1 MSRPSSRT
9 SFSWT
14 AEFRAS
20 LALGWPLILTN
31 LAQAALTA
39 TDVLLLGRL
48 GADALAAGTLAAGM
62 YHVAVIFTMGL
73 VSAAIPMMSGALGRR
88 RHAMREVRR
97 TVTQGFWAA
106 LLVCLPIWVGLWHAE
121 AILVALGQSPE
132 LAAQAARF
140 MHTLQWA
147 LLPHLGYLVLRSFL
161 AAMQQ
166 PRWTL
171 LVAAGAIVFNA
182 LAGYA
187 LIFGHAGF
195 PALGLA
201 GAGIASTASSALMFL
216 GLAIVVTRHRRFR
229 RFHLFGAVLRADR
242 QRLRELVRLG
252 LPIAVTLLLET
263 MIFYA
268 AVVMMGLIGP
278 HALAAH
284 AIAMQLITLCF
295 MVPLGLGQVAT
306 VRVARAGADAVAARR
321 AGWAAWMLG
330 VGFMAA
336 SALMM
341 LSIPRVLIGAFLDLR
356 DPANLVVVTLAVKLL
371 ACAALFQVADGG
383 QAVAAGML
391 RGLHDTR
398 VPMLLAA
405 VGYWVLGVP
414 FGALLAFVFGLGG
427 VGVWLGM
434 ATGLTIVAGLLT
446 RRWVKLSRIGAA

>member
-1 MSRPSSRT
+1 MPSPSTR
-9 SFSWT
+9 WI

-20 LALGWPLILTN
+20 IALGWPLILTN

-62 YHVAVIFTMGL
+62 YHVAVIFCMGL
-73 VSAAIPMMSGALGRR
+73 ISATVPMIASALGRR
-88 RHAMREVRR
+88 RHAMRDVRR
-97 TVTQGFWAA
+97 TVTQGFWVGV
-106 LLVCLPIWVGLWHAE
+106 LVCLPIWLALWHADR
-121 AILVALGQSPE
+121 ILVGLGQSPE
-132 LAAQAARF
+132 LAAQAVRF

-161 AAMQQ
+161 ASLEQ

-187 LIFGHAGF
+187 LIFGKFGF

-201 GAGIASTASSALMFL
+201 GAGIASTASSLLMFL
-216 GLAIVVTRHRRFR
+216 GLALVVTRQRRFR
-229 RFHLFGAVLRADR
+229 RFHLFGTLLQADR
-242 QRLRELVRLG
+242 ERLLQLWRLG

-263 MIFYA
+263 LIFYA

-306 VRVARAGADAVAARR
+306 VRVARAGADAHAARR

-336 SALMM
+336 SALTM
-341 LSIPRVLIGAFLDLR
+341 LTIPRVLIGAFLDLN
-356 DPANLVVVTLAVKLL
+356 DPANLAVVTLTVQLL
-371 ACAALFQVADGG
+371 ACAALFQIADGA
-383 QAVAAGML
+383 QAVSAGML

-414 FGALLAFVFGLGG
+414 FGAFLAFGLGLGG

-434 ATGLTIVAGLLT
+434 AAGLMIVAGLLT
-446 RRWVKLSRIGAA
+446 RRWVKLSRITHA

>member
-1 MSRPSSRT
+1 MSRISPH
-9 SFSWT
+9 WT

-73 VSAAIPMMSGALGRR
+73 VSATVPIMATALGRR
-88 RHAMREVRR
+88 RHGMREVRR
-97 TVTQGFWAA
+97 TVTQGFWVA
-106 LLVCLPIWVGLWHAE
+106 LLVCLPIWGALWHADR
-121 AILVALGQSPE
+121 ILIALGQSPD
-132 LAAQAARF
+132 LAAQAVRF

-182 LAGYA
+182 VAGYV
-187 LIFGHAGF
+187 LIFGKAGF

-201 GAGIASTASSALMFL
+201 GAGIASTASSLLMFL

-229 RFHLFGAVLRADR
+229 RFHLFGALLRADR
-242 QRLRELVRLG
+242 TRLLELGRLG

-284 AIAMQLITLCF
+284 AIAMQLVTLGF

-306 VRVARAGADAVAARR
+306 VRVARAGDDRQAARR

-336 SALMM
+336 SALTM
-341 LSIPRVLIGAFLDLR
+341 LSIPRVLIAAFLDLN
-356 DPANLVVVTLAVKLL
+356 DPANAAVIGLAVQLL
-371 ACAALFQVADGG
+371 ACAALFQMADGA
-383 QAVAAGML
+383 QAVSAGML

-405 VGYWVLGVP
+405 LGYWVLGVP
-414 FGALLAFVFGLGG
+414 FGALLAFGLGLGG

-446 RRWVKLSRIGAA
+446 RRWVKLSRIAPA